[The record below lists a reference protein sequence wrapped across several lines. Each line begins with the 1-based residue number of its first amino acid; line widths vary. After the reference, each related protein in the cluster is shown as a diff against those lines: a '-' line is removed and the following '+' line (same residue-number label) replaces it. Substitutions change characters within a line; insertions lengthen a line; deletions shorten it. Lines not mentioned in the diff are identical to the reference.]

1 MVLSVVNAILTLVF
15 LKAFV
20 MNLVS
25 LPMYVNLDNSI
36 FPLVLDLSSYALL
49 SS

>member
-1 MVLSVVNAILTLVF
+1 VVKRFFIVLSVVNAILTLVF

-25 LPMYVNLDNSI
+25 LLMYVLIS
-36 FPLVLDLSSYALL
+36 F
-49 SS
+49 